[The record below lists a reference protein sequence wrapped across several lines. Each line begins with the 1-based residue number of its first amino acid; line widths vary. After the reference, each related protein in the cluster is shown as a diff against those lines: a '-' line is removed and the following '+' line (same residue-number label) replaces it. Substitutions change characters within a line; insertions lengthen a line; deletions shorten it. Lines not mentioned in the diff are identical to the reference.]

1 MTTRGTFY
9 YFRLRSGVEV
19 SVKVTNIEINTGIMK
34 MYRELTAEQRE
45 FYLSNPTASV
55 QEVVNCELAP
65 PYAPPTHDLQE
76 YIGRKL
82 AELKEACYNAVTV
95 TSLEVAMAVDKAN
108 NITADCHYNITQAR
122 QVLSDFRSQTK
133 AAMGVYDTYSA
144 SISNAMFVE
153 EVDELYEEAITHL
166 QV

>member
-1 MTTRGTFY
+1 MASRGTFY
-9 YFRLRSGVEV
+9 YFRLRNGVEV
-19 SVKVTNIEINTGIMK
+19 SVKVTGIEINTGIMK
-34 MYRELTAEQRE
+34 MYRELTAGQRE

-55 QEVVNCELAP
+55 REVVNCELTP
-65 PYAPPTHDLQE
+65 PYVPPAPDLQE

-108 NITADCHYNITQAR
+108 NITADCHYNLAQAR
-122 QVLSDFRSQTK
+122 QVLGDFRSQTK

-144 SISNAMFVE
+144 SISSAASVE
-153 EVDELYEEAITHL
+153 AVDALYEEAVSQL
-166 QV
+166 NA